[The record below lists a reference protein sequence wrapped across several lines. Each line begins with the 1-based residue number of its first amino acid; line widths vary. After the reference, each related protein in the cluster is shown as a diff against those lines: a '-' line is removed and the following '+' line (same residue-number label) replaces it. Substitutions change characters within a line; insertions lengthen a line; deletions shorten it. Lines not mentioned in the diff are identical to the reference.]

1 MNPMPLSRQ
10 EFEQLR
16 VYIHKICGLYILDE
30 KMYLVQQRLEGLVRQ
45 HACASFEAFY
55 ALLTSTPPAGVHES
69 IIEAI
74 TTHETSFFRDR
85 HPFDAFRDHLLP
97 ALGAGIK
104 AAKAARNARTGR
116 ADGEQPHRARIWC
129 AGASTGQEPY
139 SLAMLVHD
147 YVQANCFLGVAPQDF
162 TILATDISN
171 DVLAKAK
178 NGVYSDLEV
187 VRGLQPEAK
196 NRYFQPADK
205 GWRIRDEIR
214 RIVDFRKMNLVEPFG
229 MLTGFDC
236 IFCRNVLIY
245 FDDPTKKQII
255 EQFHRK
261 LTDNGVLVLGS
272 AENLYALTE
281 AFESITVGDTILYR
295 KRKM

>member
-1 MNPMPLSRQ
+1 MH
-10 EFEQLR
+10 EQ
-16 VYIHKICGLYILDE
+16 
-30 KMYLVQQRLEGLVRQ
+30 
-45 HACASFEAFY
+45 
-55 ALLTSTPPAGVHES
+55 

-85 HPFDAFRDHLLP
+85 HPFETFRDHVLP
-97 ALGAGIK
+97 SMGAAIK
-104 AAKAARNARTGR
+104 AAKAAKNAKDGR
-116 ADGEQPHRARIWC
+116 QVAELPPKVRIWC

-147 YVQANCFLGVAPQDF
+147 YVQANCFLGIGPQDF
-162 TILATDISN
+162 SILATDISN
-171 DVLAKAK
+171 DVLTKAK
-178 NGVYSDLEV
+178 SGVYSDMEV
-187 VRGLQPEAK
+187 IRGLEPDARE
-196 NRYFQPADK
+196 RYFQPADK

-214 RIVDFRKMNLVEPFG
+214 SIVDFRKMNLVEPFG
-229 MLTGFDC
+229 IFSGFDC

-261 LTDNGVLVLGS
+261 LANNGILVLGS

-281 AFESITVGDTILYR
+281 AFESLTVGDSILYR
-295 KRKM
+295 KRKI